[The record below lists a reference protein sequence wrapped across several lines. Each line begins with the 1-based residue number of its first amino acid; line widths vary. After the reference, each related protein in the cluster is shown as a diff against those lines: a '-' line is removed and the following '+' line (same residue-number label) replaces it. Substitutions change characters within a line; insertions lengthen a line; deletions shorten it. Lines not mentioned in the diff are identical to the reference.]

1 MRHKNLLLLL
11 SLSLALSLSL
21 SLLLLLLLWGSKR
34 LSASHSD
41 FSHDL

>member
-11 SLSLALSLSL
+11 SLSLALSL